1 MIPVFHLPMCKSH
14 IYFYQIDKVIPYQS
28 PLFFLVATFMY
39 DGDEKV
45 GTLSEN
51 KSLDSRWTPSFV
63 DLCKLAFIACP
74 A

>member
-1 MIPVFHLPMCKSH
+1 MCKSH
-14 IYFYQIDKVIPYQS
+14 IYFYQIDKFVIPYQS
-28 PLFFLVATFMY
+28 PFSFWYVATFMY

-45 GTLSEN
+45 GTLSGN